1 MTPRSSLTVVLAA
14 GEGTRMQSSLPKV
27 LHPIAGQSLLAH
39 VLRATPQGDGARLA
53 VVVGPHHRAVE
64 DEVKRLRPDAA
75 TFVQRER
82 LGTAHAVLAAR
93 GAIAG
98 GADDL
103 LVVFGDTP
111 LISAETF
118 ERLRAP
124 LRNGATL
131 AVLGFRAADP
141 SGYGRLLL
149 EGDRLTAIRE
159 HADATAAERDIK
171 LCNAGVMAFDGH
183 KALDIMDRI
192 GNANSKGEFYLGDAV
207 NIVCQ
212 FGWEAVVIETGEDEV
227 RGINNKAQL
236 AEAEGVMQARLRRAA
251 LDAGVT
257 LIAPE
262 TVYLAAEA
270 LLIAGSDAQKQK
282 WLPAIASGEAIGTLA
297 LFEGKGNPSP
307 QAIRLDATGGSL
319 NGGKKPV
326 PDGAIADFAIVAAR
340 TGSSGR
346 DSDISLFIVDMKGGG
361 VEAKELTNL
370 DSTRGQ
376 AELTF
381 SNCRAEPL
389 GATGEGWSILSQVLD
404 RAAVLIAF
412 EQVGGSD
419 RALEMGR
426 DYALDR
432 IAFGRPIGSFQAV
445 KHMLADMYVSATL
458 ARSNC
463 YYGAWALSTNASE
476 LPEAAAAA
484 RISATQAFQHCA
496 KNNIQV
502 HGGMGFTWEFDCH
515 MYYRRANALALSL
528 GSLSYWEDALID
540 RMRKRNAA

>member
-1 MTPRSSLTVVLAA
+1 MNFDFSDEQKQLRDEARKFLAEKCPPKTVRTVL
-14 GEGTRMQSSLPKV
+14 EGKQPYDRELWK
-27 LHPIAGQSLLAH
+27 GLADM
-39 VLRATPQGDGARLA
+39 G
-53 VVVGPHHRAVE
+53 
-64 DEVKRLRPDAA
+64 
-75 TFVQRER
+75 F
-82 LGTAHAVLAAR
+82 LGV
-93 GAIAG
+93 AIPEAYG
-98 GADDL
+98 GAGAGHL
-103 LVVFGDTP
+103 ELCV
-111 LISAETF
+111 IAE
-118 ERLRAP
+118 EMGRA
-124 LRNGATL
+124 L
-131 AVLGFRAADP
+131 APVPF
-141 SGYGRLLL
+141 S
-149 EGDRLTAIRE
+149 
-159 HADATAAERDIK
+159 
-171 LCNAGVMAFDGH
+171 
-183 KALDIMDRI
+183 
-192 GNANSKGEFYLGDAV
+192 S
-207 NIVCQ
+207 
-212 FGWEAVVIETGEDEV
+212 
-227 RGINNKAQL
+227 
-236 AEAEGVMQARLRRAA
+236 
-251 LDAGVT
+251 
-257 LIAPE
+257 

-270 LLIAGSDAQKQK
+270 LLLAGSDAQRQK
-282 WLPAIASGEAIGTLA
+282 WLPLVASGAAIGTLA

-307 QAIRLDATGGSL
+307 EGIKLSAAGGGL
-319 NGGKKPV
+319 NGVKKPV

-346 DSDISLFIVDMKGGG
+346 ETDISLFLVDMKAEG
-361 VEAKELTNL
+361 VEAKSLINV
-370 DSTRGQ
+370 DPSRGQ

-381 SNCRAEPL
+381 RNCKAEPL
-389 GATGEGWSILSQVLD
+389 GRTNEGWSIVSQLLD
-404 RAAVLIAF
+404 RAAVLMAF
-412 EQVGGSD
+412 EQVGGAD

-515 MYYRRANALALSL
+515 LYYRRSNATALAL